1 MNRYH
6 ADSKTQVNVCSRTV
20 RENAKSRTRL
30 SGSYDL
36 PSNSTP
42 IPLNPREVTV
52 LVTIFDFME
61 KEMEAQRGEGTDAR
75 SHSQQM
81 AQRGFTG
88 WL

>member
-1 MNRYH
+1 MFVTGQ
-6 ADSKTQVNVCSRTV
+6 SV
-20 RENAKSRTRL
+20 RLQSQTRL

-42 IPLNPREVTV
+42 IPLNPREVTI

-61 KEMEAQRGEGTDAR
+61 KEMEAQRGEGTDPR
-75 SHSQQM
+75 SHSQRMVQL
-81 AQRGFTG
+81 GFTG